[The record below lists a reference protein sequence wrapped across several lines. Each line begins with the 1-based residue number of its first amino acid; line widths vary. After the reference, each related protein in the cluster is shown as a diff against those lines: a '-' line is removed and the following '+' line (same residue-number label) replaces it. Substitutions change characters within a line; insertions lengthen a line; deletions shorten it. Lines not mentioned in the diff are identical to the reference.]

1 MSFFSG
7 WFTGAAAGQ
16 GPDVSEPGEGRV
28 FFGNRY
34 LPAEEATKHFLA
46 VGTTGSGKTVVMR
59 LLMQSVLPEIGS
71 GNDVRA
77 VIYDAKQDMMSILS
91 SIVDPRLI
99 QTTNPFDERG
109 TAWCLWKDV
118 CEPRVAIEIA
128 FTLIPREH
136 ESQPFFSD
144 AARHLTYGVI
154 VSFMLSGREWEF
166 ADLVRT
172 MRSQRILKQVLRKH
186 DYTRD
191 IIHLYFRDKR
201 LLSNIM
207 STISTKFL
215 PFEPIA
221 AAWEAASGRFSMEDW
236 IRTESALI
244 LGNSETSRAA
254 IDAINRCIFKRA
266 CDLTLSLPESFTRS
280 NWFILDEVS
289 EAGKHESLVP
299 LLKKGRSKGA
309 KVVLA
314 TQSISGLR
322 DQKMYG
328 PHFTDEI
335 LGQIGNRFIGRL
347 ECPETAEWL
356 SRLIGDQEIVQISR
370 GTSSSSGSGH
380 SSSGSSV
387 TRSTAIRRAVLPAE
401 LMNIPG
407 ATSGRGIT
415 GYFLLRE
422 GGLSKVTMP
431 GSEVFGEWLEPPN
444 PEVPDFV
451 PRPASKQYLQ
461 PWTEQRAAMFGL
473 ELQPKADPAVEAV
486 KPKPEAEPPKRSA
499 SRRTAKSQ
507 DRHRAENEPFE
518 DLFQ

>member
-1 MSFFSG
+1 MNMFNRFWGAKRNRPEQPLESQSD
-7 WFTGAAAGQ
+7 TGAA
-16 GPDVSEPGEGRV
+16 PV
-28 FFGNRY
+28 FFGGRY

-46 VGTTGSGKTVVMR
+46 VGTTGSGKTIMLR
-59 LLMQSVLPEIGS
+59 LLMQSVLPDIGT
-71 GNDVRA
+71 GKDTRA
-77 VIYDAKQDMMSILS
+77 LIYDAKQDMMSILA
-91 SIVDPRLI
+91 SIVEPELI
-99 QTTNPFDERG
+99 RTTNPFDARG
-109 TAWCLWKDV
+109 AAWCLWRDV
-118 CEPRVAIEIA
+118 CEPRVAIEIV

-154 VSFMLSGREWEF
+154 TSFMLSGRKWEF

-172 MRSQRILKQVLRKH
+172 LRSQRILKQVLRQH
-186 DYTRD
+186 DYTRE

-207 STISTKFL
+207 STISTKML

-221 AAWEAASGRFSMEDW
+221 AAWESASEQFSIEEW
-236 IRTESALI
+236 IQTETVLI

-280 NWFILDEVS
+280 NWFIVDEVS
-289 EAGKHESLVP
+289 EAGKHDSLVP

-328 PHFTDEI
+328 PYFTDEI
-335 LGQIGNRFIGRL
+335 LGQIGNRFVGRV

-356 SRLIGDQEIVQISR
+356 SKLIGDQEVVQISR
-370 GTSSSSGSGH
+370 GSSSTSGQN
-380 SSSGSSV
+380 SSTTSSV
-387 TRSTAIRRAVLPAE
+387 TRGAAIRRAVLPSE

-407 ATSGRGIT
+407 ATSTRGIS

-422 GGLSKVTMP
+422 GGLFFTTFP
-431 GSEVFGEWLEPPN
+431 GPMVFEEWLEPADPN
-444 PEVPDFV
+444 VSDFV
-451 PRPASKQYLQ
+451 PRDVSSQYLKA
-461 PWTEQRAAMFGL
+461 WTEERAAAFGL
-473 ELQPKADPAVEAV
+473 ELMPRRRPSEETEINTPSNRREDLLPRTEVPDPYG
-486 KPKPEAEPPKRSA
+486 
-499 SRRTAKSQ
+499 
-507 DRHRAENEPFE
+507 